1 MPTPPDMARSATPTD
16 GTVPPP
22 KIVVMG
28 PAGAGKTTVGVELAR
43 LMGVPFA
50 DADAFHSP
58 FSIEKMRRGHALTDA
73 DRAPWLEALAARLRQ
88 ADVGVVLACSAL
100 KQSYRQTLE
109 VGLPFSTPLAYLAVP
124 EEVLRQ
130 RLYTRSGHFAGPTL
144 LESQLAT
151 LEVPTAAE
159 TYDGTLPPRALAEE
173 IIRRTRLGK
182 R

>member
-1 MPTPPDMARSATPTD
+1 MARSPAARDKTE
-16 GTVPPP
+16 PPS

-28 PAGAGKTTVGVELAR
+28 PAGAGKTTVGIELAH
-43 LMGVPFA
+43 LVGVPFA
-50 DADAFHSP
+50 DADTFHSAA
-58 FSIEKMRRGHALTDA
+58 SIQKMTRGQALTDA
-73 DRAPWLEALAARLRQ
+73 DRAPWLEALAEHLRQ

-100 KQSYRQTLE
+100 KHSYRRTLE
-109 VGLPFSTPLAYLAVP
+109 VGIPFSTHLAYLAVP

-130 RLYTRSGHFAGPTL
+130 RLAARSDHFAGPTL

-173 IIRRTRLGK
+173 ILRRTQLAK